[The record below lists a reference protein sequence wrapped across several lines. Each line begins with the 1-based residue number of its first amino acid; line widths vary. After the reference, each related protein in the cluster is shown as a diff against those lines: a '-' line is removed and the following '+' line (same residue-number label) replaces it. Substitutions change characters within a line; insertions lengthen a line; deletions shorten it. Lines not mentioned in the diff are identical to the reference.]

1 MQFLSAL
8 FRFPKDD
15 PAQATRARHTLMSS
29 ISSLTIIS
37 FTVYCSHV
45 GLFRV
50 PLPGLFGFVALALAI
65 HALFYAAICAGWN
78 RRLADPS
85 MTLVQII
92 NSILWMMFVLYF
104 IEQVRGTVLMLFM
117 IIFVFGIFR
126 LRLAQFIGA
135 AVFALGAYAIV
146 IALLFFNRPQSI
158 NARIEVL
165 QWVLLAMVLPWFA
178 LIGAYI
184 SNIRNALRQKNKELE
199 KALETIERLASHDEL
214 TGIPNRRCF
223 LDALRREQACADRDH
238 RPFCLALFDLD
249 FFKAINDRHGHLAGD
264 HVLRAFAECVQKKVR
279 QTDYFGRYGGEEF
292 ALLIVDADMD
302 LASNMLER
310 IRADIEDHAFS
321 HIDRK
326 VTASIGVAQYAP
338 GETINSLINRADQA
352 LYGAKNDGR
361 NCVKQAVLEVQATNI
376 ISAIEAVS

>member
-8 FRFPKDD
+8 FHFPKDD

-37 FTVYCSHV
+37 FTLYCSHV
-45 GLFRV
+45 SLFRMA
-50 PLPGLFGFVALALAI
+50 LPDLLGFVALALGI
-65 HALFYAAICAGWN
+65 HALFYVAICSGWN

-85 MTLVQII
+85 MTLIQIV

-104 IEQVRGTVLMLFM
+104 IDQVRGTVLMLFM

-135 AVFALGAYAIV
+135 AIVALAAYAIV
-146 IALLFFNRPQSI
+146 IALLAHNRPQSI
-158 NARIEVL
+158 DVGIEVL

-184 SNIRNALRQKNKELE
+184 SNIRSALRQKNKELE

-214 TGIPNRRCF
+214 TGIANRRCF
-223 LDALRREQACADRDH
+223 LDAVRREQAYADRET

-264 HVLRAFAECVQKKVR
+264 HVLRDFAQCVQKKVR
-279 QTDYFGRYGGEEF
+279 Q
-292 ALLIVDADMD
+292 
-302 LASNMLER
+302 
-310 IRADIEDHAFS
+310 
-321 HIDRK
+321 ID
-326 VTASIGVAQYAP
+326 
-338 GETINSLINRADQA
+338 
-352 LYGAKNDGR
+352 
-361 NCVKQAVLEVQATNI
+361 
-376 ISAIEAVS
+376 